1 MFYSTDLLNV
11 RGGQFNLIWLMST
24 THDSKTLA
32 KKRQK
37 ELIATNLGKMC
48 EGVSRMLPVAGK
60 EKSFSLR
67 TSSYLVHGLAVCF
80 KLKVVHLNNDAQRML
95 MTSIRAAVPIAST
108 IDDEGV
114 KANVTRIPC
123 QDQEDFGIIA
133 DHIDEN
139 LFNLFDMTTE
149 EHNARKKAVT
159 MTEVDPPTSK
169 RLIEEWGDE
178 GFSFND
184 GNPLENLTNFD
195 VLPPLNE
202 EVAAPVKPRGG
213 SDPRIEVT
221 EIQDEETS
229 NPFPHIP
236 AAQNADLPV
245 VPDIV
250 IEQPVFDDTVEPL
263 LPPPV
268 IEVSVYDPK
277 PPNPPSLIDEQQ
289 PDADPGVNVPSV
301 IVQPPE
307 EEVPNEVQ
315 LDPVVV
321 GPQTK
326 KRRKRTIRHLIVDEE
341 TQIPMEEI
349 KRGIQDYRDL
359 LRCEDPVAERVSS
372 RKQVPKK
379 YSGIRLGSS
388 LRHVFKESLGF
399 LEGFADH
406 DHDDEVVVTGG
417 PPTEDASL
425 LRNEGSLAEREKSNA
440 PSLLLNT
447 DEGQDNL
454 LQVPENSILEFSVD
468 VHSSTR
474 NDVPM
479 FEKPG
484 DDVNIEPP
492 RMEEEMDAVAA
503 FEPGLDPVPEEA
515 LIPVDVNVE
524 VPDEIP
530 QPEDRDPDILGT
542 NASPSESVPQN
553 ETLSDDILVS
563 SFIEIVKSKMRPSN
577 EGTFGELLNE
587 DSDAKDVASKFY
599 SLLVANK
606 KELLTCEQDS
616 CYGEIS
622 IKLSL

>member
-159 MTEVDPPTSK
+159 MTEVDLPTSK

-184 GNPLENLTNFD
+184 GNPLGNFTNLD
-195 VLPPLNE
+195 DLPPVNE

-221 EIQDEETS
+221 EIQNDEL
-229 NPFPHIP
+229 FPHVP
-236 AAQNADLPV
+236 AAQNEDLPV

-250 IEQPVFDDTVEPL
+250 IDQPVFDETVEPL

-268 IEVSVYDPK
+268 IDDSVNAPE
-277 PPNPPSLIDEQQ
+277 PPNPPSLIGEQQ
-289 PDADPGVNVPSV
+289 PDADTEVNVPSV
-301 IVQPPE
+301 IVQPTE

-315 LDPVVV
+315 LDPVV
-321 GPQTK
+321 GPKTK

-349 KRGIQDYRDL
+349 KRGTQDYRDL
-359 LRCEDPVAERVSS
+359 LRCDDPVAERVFS

-388 LRHVFKESLGF
+388 LRHMFKESLGF

-406 DHDDEVVVTGG
+406 DEEVVVTGG
-417 PPTEDASL
+417 PPKDASL

-454 LQVPENSILEFSVD
+454 LQVPENSILEFPVD

-474 NDVPM
+474 NDFSM
-479 FEKPG
+479 FEKPV

-492 RMEEEMDAVAA
+492 RFEEEMDAVAA

-524 VPDEIP
+524 VPEEVP
-530 QPEDRDPDILGT
+530 QSEDRDPDILGT

-577 EGTFGELLNE
+577 EGTYGELLND

>member
-1 MFYSTDLLNV
+1 
-11 RGGQFNLIWLMST
+11 LIWLMST

-245 VPDIV
+245 VPGIV
-250 IEQPVFDDTVEPL
+250 IDPPVFDDTVEPI

-268 IEVSVYDPK
+268 IDDSVYDPE

-289 PDADPGVNVPSV
+289 PDADPEVNVPSV
-301 IVQPPE
+301 IVQPPGERFPMKFSSTLLLLGLKPISE
-307 EEVPNEVQ
+307 E
-315 LDPVVV
+315 
-321 GPQTK
+321 
-326 KRRKRTIRHLIVDEE
+326 
-341 TQIPMEEI
+341 
-349 KRGIQDYRDL
+349 RGQ
-359 LRCEDPVAERVSS
+359 
-372 RKQVPKK
+372 
-379 YSGIRLGSS
+379 SGI
-388 LRHVFKESLGF
+388 
-399 LEGFADH
+399 
-406 DHDDEVVVTGG
+406 
-417 PPTEDASL
+417 
-425 LRNEGSLAEREKSNA
+425 
-440 PSLLLNT
+440 
-447 DEGQDNL
+447 
-454 LQVPENSILEFSVD
+454 
-468 VHSSTR
+468 
-474 NDVPM
+474 
-479 FEKPG
+479 
-484 DDVNIEPP
+484 
-492 RMEEEMDAVAA
+492 
-503 FEPGLDPVPEEA
+503 
-515 LIPVDVNVE
+515 
-524 VPDEIP
+524 
-530 QPEDRDPDILGT
+530 
-542 NASPSESVPQN
+542 
-553 ETLSDDILVS
+553 
-563 SFIEIVKSKMRPSN
+563 
-577 EGTFGELLNE
+577 
-587 DSDAKDVASKFY
+587 
-599 SLLVANK
+599 
-606 KELLTCEQDS
+606 
-616 CYGEIS
+616 
-622 IKLSL
+622 